1 MFFLAVLKIEPTV
14 SQMLGETFTTEPHLL
29 QPGGDIFHI
38 IDVKLIE
45 IQIKVF

>member
-1 MFFLAVLKIEPTV
+1 MAVLKIEPTG
-14 SQMLGETFTTEPHLL
+14 SHMLGEIFTTELHLL